1 MSNMGYVRFEN
12 TAREVQDCI
21 DHIGDKL
28 SPSEDAARER
38 LVALC
43 IVVLE
48 ESGYVVT
55 NSAGV
60 PQ

>member
-1 MSNMGYVRFEN
+1 MSNMSYVRFEN
-12 TAREVQDCI
+12 TERDLRDCVE
-21 DHIGDKL
+21 HMGDKL
-28 SPSEDAARER
+28 SSSEDAARER

-43 IVVLE
+43 IVVVE
-48 ESGYVVT
+48 ESGYIVT

>member
-1 MSNMGYVRFEN
+1 MSNMSYVRFEN
-12 TAREVQDCI
+12 TVRDVEDCI
-21 DHIGDKL
+21 EHIGDAL
-28 SPSEDAARER
+28 SPSEEAAREK